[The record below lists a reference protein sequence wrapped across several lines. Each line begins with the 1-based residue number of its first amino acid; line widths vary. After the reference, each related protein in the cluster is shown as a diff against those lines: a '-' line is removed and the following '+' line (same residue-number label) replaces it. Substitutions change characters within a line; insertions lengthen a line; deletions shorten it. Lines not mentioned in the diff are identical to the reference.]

1 MSDSMNEK
9 ALVSVV
15 VASYNMGSYLPLAV
29 SSALAQTYDRIE
41 VLIIDD
47 GSTDNTAAIAQGL
60 LTDPRVRYIHQQNGG
75 QASSKNRGIRESKGE
90 FIAFLDADDLWEP
103 TKLEEQLPLFEKSAK
118 VGVVCARYVEID
130 AEGKELRV
138 DSSTFFRG
146 KVSGRL
152 LKYNYIGFS
161 TSVVRRECFET
172 LGCFKENL
180 GMGIDYDLW
189 LRFSTRYEFDF
200 VDRTLVRYRVWS
212 GQMSK
217 NLKRRYLNGIAI
229 MQQFLQEYPGVVS
242 EHLRREAWAHTFSGF
257 GDCLRATESSMN
269 PALQQYLRALS
280 HRPDYVH
287 AWKGLLKVAIGKK
300 N

>member
-1 MSDSMNEK
+1 MNEK
-9 ALVSVV
+9 PLVSVV

-172 LGCFKENL
+172 LGCFKEDL
-180 GMGIDYDLW
+180 GMGIDYELW
-189 LRFSTRYEFDF
+189 LRFSTQYEFDF
-200 VDRTLVRYRVWS
+200 VDRTLVKYRVWA

-217 NLKRRYLNGIAI
+217 NLKRRYLNGIAT
-229 MQQFLQEYPGVVS
+229 MEKFLKDYPASVPDN
-242 EHLRREAWAHTFSGF
+242 LRRDAWAHTYAGF
-257 GDCLRATESSMN
+257 GECLWITESARRD
-269 PALQQYLRALS
+269 ALREYVRALAY
-280 HRPDYVH
+280 RPTYAP
-287 AWKGLLKVAIGKK
+287 AWKGVAKLLLGVK
-300 N
+300 

>member
-1 MSDSMNEK
+1 MNDK
-9 ALVSVV
+9 PLVSVI

-29 SSALAQTYDRIE
+29 SSALAQTYGNIE

-47 GSTDNTAAIAQGL
+47 GSTDDTAAIARGL

-90 FIAFLDADDLWEP
+90 FIAFLDADDLWAP
-103 TKLEEQLPLFEKSAK
+103 TKLDEQIPLFMKSAK

-138 DSSTFFRG
+138 DPSTFFRG

-172 LGCFKENL
+172 LGCFKEDL
-180 GMGIDYDLW
+180 GMGIDYELW

-200 VDRTLVRYRVWS
+200 VDRTLVKYRVWA

-217 NLKRRYLNGIAI
+217 NLKRRYLNGIAT
-229 MQQFLQEYPGVVS
+229 MEKFLKDYPASVPDN
-242 EHLRREAWAHTFSGF
+242 LRRDAWAHTYAGF
-257 GDCLRATESSMN
+257 GECLWITESARRE
-269 PALQQYLRALS
+269 ALREYVRALAY
-280 HRPDYVH
+280 RPTYVP
-287 AWKGLLKVAIGKK
+287 AWKGVAKLLLGVK
-300 N
+300 